1 MNELDARA
9 ILFSAIEGGQ
19 AFWSSEISTKG
30 ALAVYEKLLRGG
42 YDSIKYEKLIS
53 LLRGITG
60 DQVLS
65 EIDKHQA
72 RLLTPIDQDWPVQV
86 NDLAAPPIGLIV
98 KGNVSALH
106 QRSLAIVGTRNPT
119 SYGARI
125 AGDFAAGF
133 ADREWAIVSGGAYGI
148 DSYAHKGALI
158 AEGVTVAVIAS
169 GIDINYPAGNSRLF
183 AEICESGVMVTESMP
198 GQRALPHRFL
208 TRNRLIASIS
218 KATLVVEAAF
228 RSGSLRTARDAAEIF
243 RPVMAI
249 PGPINSPTSEGCHRL
264 IGERAAEIVTSVA
277 DAVEFV
283 GAN

>member
-9 ILFSAIEGGQ
+9 ILFSVIEGGQ

-53 LLRGITG
+53 SLRGISG

-72 RLLTPIDQDWPVQV
+72 RLITPIDEDWPVQV
-86 NDLAAPPIGLIV
+86 NDLAAPPIGLII
-98 KGNVSALH
+98 KGNISALH

-169 GIDINYPAGNSRLF
+169 GIDINYPAGNTRLF

-228 RSGSLRTARDAAEIF
+228 RSGSLRTARDAAEMF

>member
-9 ILFSAIEGGQ
+9 ILFSVVEGGQ

-42 YDSIKYEKLIS
+42 YDSVKYEKLIS
-53 LLRGITG
+53 SLRGISG

-72 RLLTPIDQDWPVQV
+72 RLITPIDEDWPVQV
-86 NDLAAPPIGLIV
+86 NDLAAPPIGLII
-98 KGNVSALH
+98 KGNISALH

-125 AGDFAAGF
+125 AGDFASGF

-169 GIDINYPAGNSRLF
+169 GIDINYPAGNTRLF
-183 AEICESGVMVTESMP
+183 AEICELGVMVTESMP

-228 RSGSLRTARDAAEIF
+228 RSGSLRTARDAAEMF

>member
-9 ILFSAIEGGQ
+9 ILFSVVEGGQ

-53 LLRGITG
+53 SLRGISG

-72 RLLTPIDQDWPVQV
+72 RLITPIDQDWPVQI
-86 NDLAAPPIGLIV
+86 NDLAAPPIGLII
-98 KGNVSALH
+98 KGNISALH

-169 GIDINYPAGNSRLF
+169 GIDINYPAGNTRLF

-228 RSGSLRTARDAAEIF
+228 RSGSLRTARDAAEMF